1 MKKILAIALLLCMML
16 VMGAWSAS
24 GEEYTLGMGV
34 VVSTDSSKTNNAQVD
49 ATVAA
54 VVLDKDGKIA
64 ACRIDCAQ
72 SKMDVTDGE
81 VDAEKEFLSKVEL
94 KEDYNMV
101 KFSDATLEWYQQ
113 AANFEEYCVGKTAD
127 EVLAAE
133 TVLNEEGHTVFVDE
147 TLYASVSISIAD
159 MQQAVAKACA
169 DDQAVTFTANGE
181 VTFGLACNTEA
192 TESVAATDDADGVV
206 KMYTDFAAAVVD
218 ADGKVVANLQDAIQP
233 QIVIDVDGEIGDITF
248 RGTKRELKEDYN
260 MVKFSDAT
268 LEWYQQA
275 ANFEAFANGK
285 TAEELAGVETVVNEE
300 GHQVFADET
309 LYASVS
315 ISVDGMTSVLLKA
328 IDYAR

>member
-113 AANFEEYCVGKTAD
+113 AANFE
-127 EVLAAE
+127 
-133 TVLNEEGHTVFVDE
+133 
-147 TLYASVSISIAD
+147 
-159 MQQAVAKACA
+159 
-169 DDQAVTFTANGE
+169 
-181 VTFGLACNTEA
+181 
-192 TESVAATDDADGVV
+192 
-206 KMYTDFAAAVVD
+206 
-218 ADGKVVANLQDAIQP
+218 
-233 QIVIDVDGEIGDITF
+233 
-248 RGTKRELKEDYN
+248 
-260 MVKFSDAT
+260 
-268 LEWYQQA
+268 
-275 ANFEAFANGK
+275 AFANGK